1 MQDKKAARNHFSE
14 KVLSKCNAV
23 LETMALDN
31 NLLQDFG
38 GSDRFSDLR

>member
-14 KVLSKCNAV
+14 KVLSKCNAG
-23 LETMALDN
+23 LETMALGN
-31 NLLQDFG
+31 NLPQDFG